1 MLTTG
6 MIDKAEELQDS
17 HDELIKFMDEIVLD
31 IETLKLVLNNRRGNL
46 KSYVD
51 VIDAGNLIVN
61 AREEI
66 SE

>member
-61 AREEI
+61 AREEL